1 MPGPASTGLGIGAKQ
16 MLQPSP
22 KGLNLQALEKY
33 RAGPQPDS
41 DNFIGRGGNG
51 MTVSQNMGKL
61 GFTGMGGMGAPQSG
75 APTQMP
81 PGQGLGQAGS
91 GIMGIM
97 RGAPVTGGMGGM
109 GKPMA
114 PQMTSAPPPNM
125 PPPGPRLKKGGAI
138 SLKDCKVSTHKPSK
152 KNPNF

>member
-1 MPGPASTGLGIGAKQ
+1 MGSMGLGLGAAPSNQ

-22 KGLNLQALEKY
+22 KGLNLQALEKF
-33 RAGPQPDS
+33 RAGLQPDS
-41 DNFIGRGGNG
+41 DNMMGRGGNG